1 MLLLG
6 QPTLLHP
13 NPPQETAM
21 RWIFSPIKLVLKLL
35 IAAFFIAVCALAVYV
50 WRSYPTLDGTLQAPG
65 LQAAVQVNRD
75 AADVTHIEAAN
86 VRDAAFALGYVH
98 AQERSWQLEFNR
110 RLMHG
115 ELSELFGP
123 QTLDTDR
130 LMRGLGLMQAARA
143 QWRGLSSDARAGL
156 VAYADGINSFHASS
170 RQALPPEFQL
180 LRTKPGA
187 WTAEDSV
194 GWALMM
200 ALDLGGNWGNEFARL
215 SAAQRLGT
223 AQLWQLFP
231 AYPGEVPASKT
242 DFAKLYAD
250 LGVYRTITSS
260 TTKTVANNAIN
271 TPANSLFSL
280 YDGREIAAW
289 AEGLGHVEGKGS
301 NNWVVAGN
309 YSTSGKPILAND
321 PHLGLNAPAIWY
333 FARLQAPAADG
344 QPALDVIGAT
354 LPGLPGVVL
363 GRTAGVAWGFTN
375 TGPDV
380 QDLYLERINPAN
392 PLQYQ
397 TPEGW
402 AEFASRTETIKV
414 KGQGDE
420 VLTLRSTRHG
430 PVMSDAQKSHVEL
443 LDTSKYVLA
452 LRWSAL
458 DPDNHTVAAGFKANF
473 AQTTAELVAGFAD
486 HHSPM
491 QNLVAADTTGQT
503 IFKTIGKAPVRK
515 KEHDLKGMA
524 PAPGWDARYD
534 WADWL
539 SAAQN
544 PGTPHADIA
553 KKGWH
558 ASANQRIHAANYPYF
573 LGQDWATPERFERIE
588 TLLAALRQQGGKHSL
603 QTMRDI
609 QADTQSLASQR
620 LLPVLRAT
628 QSTHA
633 LAQTA
638 QTALQSFSGD
648 MRADSAAPLIFAAW
662 ADELARGLIIPKL
675 GEGKFKA
682 QYGKRHFRAL
692 VETVLRADSG
702 VQASLLQSASTSA
715 ASSSTPMGNPM
726 SAADAAAWC
735 APQTCTEQS
744 SAALSRALD
753 RLQARHGVD
762 PATWRWGGAHFAHSA
777 HRPFS
782 NVAPLAKY
790 FDVKA
795 PTGGDPWTVNVGQ
808 YWPNDPQNPFA
819 NRHAASMRAM
829 YDLADP
835 ENSVFIYQTGQ
846 SGLVWSPRYRDM
858 SSEWAAVQYRPLR
871 LAPTDW
877 AHQLSL
883 TP

>member
-1 MLLLG
+1 
-6 QPTLLHP
+6 
-13 NPPQETAM
+13 M
-21 RWIFSPIKLVLKLL
+21 RWIVSPLQVILKLL
-35 IAAFFIAVCALAVYV
+35 IATIVIAICAAAIYV
-50 WRSYPTLDGTLQAPG
+50 WRSYPTLDGVVQAPG
-65 LQAAVQVNRD
+65 LKAAVQVNRD
-75 AADVTHIEAAN
+75 AADVTHIKAAN
-86 VRDAAFALGYVH
+86 VQDAAFALGYVH

-115 ELSELFGP
+115 RLSELFGP

-143 QWRGLSSDARAGL
+143 QWRGLPSDVRASL
-156 VAYADGINSFHASS
+156 TAYADGINSFHASTS
-170 RQALPPEFQL
+170 QALPPEFQL
-180 LRTKPGA
+180 LRTQPGPWA
-187 WTAEDSV
+187 AEDSV
-194 GWALMM
+194 AWALMM
-200 ALDLGGNWGNEFARL
+200 ALDLGGNWGNELARL
-215 SAAQRLGT
+215 SAAQRLST

-231 AYPGEVPASKT
+231 AYPGEAPASNT

-250 LGVYRTITSS
+250 LGVYRTGTSIA
-260 TTKTVANNAIN
+260 TKTVANSAVN
-271 TPANSLFSL
+271 TPASSLFSL
-280 YDGREIAAW
+280 YDGRETNAW

-309 YSTSGKPILAND
+309 YSASGKPILAND

-344 QPALDVIGAT
+344 NPALDVIGAT

-420 VLTLRSTRHG
+420 TLTLRNTRHG
-430 PVMSDAQKSHVEL
+430 PVLSDAQPRQAEL
-443 LDTSKYVLA
+443 IDISKYVLA

-473 AQTTAELVAGFAD
+473 AQSSAELLAGFAD

-491 QNLVAADTTGQT
+491 QNLVAADTSGQT

-515 KEHDLKGMA
+515 KDNDLKGVA

-539 SAAQN
+539 SASQN
-544 PGTPHADIA
+544 PGVAHADIA

-558 ASANQRIHAANYPYF
+558 ATANQRIHAANFPHF

-588 TLLAALRQQGGKHSL
+588 TLLAAPRQQGGKHNL
-603 QTMRDI
+603 QTMREI
-609 QADTQSLASQR
+609 QADTQSLATQR
-620 LLPVLRAT
+620 LLPMLRAA
-628 QSTHA
+628 QSTHT

-638 QTALQSFSGD
+638 QAALQGFNGD
-648 MRADSAAPLIFAAW
+648 MIADGAAPLLFAAW

-675 GEGKFKA
+675 GEGKFRA
-682 QYGKRHFRAL
+682 PYGKRHFRAL
-692 VETVLRADSG
+692 VEAVMRADSG
-702 VQASLLQSASTSA
+702 VQASLLQSAGTSA
-715 ASSSTPMGNPM
+715 ASPGTPMGNPM
-726 SAADAAAWC
+726 SAAAAAAWC
-735 APQTCTEQS
+735 APQTCAEQS
-744 SAALSRALD
+744 GAALSRALD
-753 RLQARHGVD
+753 RLQASHGQNLE
-762 PATWRWGGAHFAHSA
+762 TWRWGSAHFAHST
-777 HRPFS
+777 HRPLS
-782 NVAPLAKY
+782 NFAPLAAY
-790 FDVKA
+790 FDVTA
-795 PTGGDPWTVNVGQ
+795 PTGGDPWSVNVGQ
-808 YWPNDPQNPFA
+808 YWPNGDKNPFA
-819 NRHAASMRAM
+819 NRHAASMRAV

-835 ENSVFIYQTGQ
+835 ENSMFIYQTGQ
-846 SGLVWSPRYRDM
+846 SGLVWSQRYRDM
-858 SSEWAAVQYRPLR
+858 ATEWAAVRYRPLR
-871 LAPTDW
+871 LAPTGW